1 VNRYFGETVTVAGLL
16 GGQDILQ
23 ALGESME
30 RDVVVLPAE
39 ALNDDELFI
48 DDMSRAELMAQLGPV
63 DLRSGY
69 EVIKALSA

>member
-1 VNRYFGETVTVAGLL
+1 
-16 GGQDILQ
+16 
-23 ALGESME
+23 M
-30 RDVVVLPAE
+30 VVLPAE